1 MGHATLIF
9 ADRLLQPF
17 YFFVK
22 WIKCILPKKVKE
34 TNQYYVIKFFG
45 LGSLT
50 RIAYVIKNSAVDKNK
65 VTFITLKSNKP
76 IVEELQ
82 LNAIYI
88 RSANPLYF
96 IADYFKT
103 IFHVWKQKGVHV
115 LDMERSS
122 NFSGIFRV
130 ILAIRKPSSGFY
142 FKAMNKRIG
151 NQSFIS
157 LMDKPAIDSIVEM
170 FGEDK
175 LKMAK
180 GEVQITYSNQVIIN
194 VNAGAYL
201 PQRMYPLSKYAA
213 LVAKLHT
220 EFPAWTFLLTGAKSE
235 VSRVEGFIN
244 QLEKEG
250 VDAENIHNLSG
261 QQSLSD
267 LLVTIQKVDLVI
279 TNDSGPIHFANYF
292 GAKTVGIWGPTSAE
306 MVGYSNSE
314 TMLNLISNEDC
325 SPCFI
330 NPKSK
335 VAKACAGKLTCFH
348 KHDTEQMV
356 GKIKDFIESS
366 SKKSNIDPH

>member
-17 YFFVK
+17 YYIIK

-34 TNQYYVIKFFG
+34 TDQFYVIKFFG

-50 RIAYVIKNSAVDKNK
+50 RIAYVIKNSAVDESK

-76 IVEELQ
+76 IIEELQ

-96 IADYFKT
+96 IADYFKI
-103 IFHVWKQKGVHV
+103 IFHVWKQKDVHV

-142 FKAMNKRIG
+142 FKGMNKKIG
-151 NQSFIS
+151 NQSFVS
-157 LMDKPAIDSIVEM
+157 LIDKPAIDSIVEM
-170 FGEDK
+170 FGK
-175 LKMAK
+175 GPLNAAK
-180 GEVQITYSNQVIIN
+180 HEVKTTHSNQVIIN

-201 PQRMYPLSKYAA
+201 PERMFPLSKYAG
-213 LVAKLHT
+213 LVTKLHA
-220 EFPAWTFLLTGAKSE
+220 EFPAWIFLLTGAKSE
-235 VSRVEGFIN
+235 INRVEGFIN

-250 VDAENIHNLSG
+250 VNSENIRNLSG
-261 QQSLSD
+261 QQSLNE
-267 LLVTIQKVDLVI
+267 LLNTIQNVDLII

-306 MVGYSNSE
+306 MVGYSNSD
-314 TMLNLISNEDC
+314 TMLNLVSKEVC

-335 VAKACAGKLTCFH
+335 VAKACAGDLTCFH
-348 KHDTEQMV
+348 TQETEQMV
-356 GKIKDFIESS
+356 GKIKDFVESS
-366 SKKSNIDPH
+366 AKKTNIDSH